1 MTAGKKNLFMR
12 NTPSILI
19 LNPNCILWLNKILPP
34 VLTLSTDNK
43 RHLDFSLSKEPDGW
57 TYLYGTIAI
66 QICGC
71 KKDKRRK
78 KSMRK
83 DFCWLYWQIHCFFIH
98 FKLSPKTV
106 PENRIY
112 LWYYWPTTCD
122 WQVIS
127 QSGCNLTVKC
137 APRYHVWF
145 RKTKMATKENIWS
158 YGWCHCSSVHP
169 KQFTALNIFV

>member
-1 MTAGKKNLFMR
+1 MR

-19 LNPNCILWLNKILPP
+19 LNANCILWLNKILPP

-127 QSGCNLTVKC
+127 NQAAISQSNVPLVIMFDFERPRWQQKKTFEAMGDVTV
-137 APRYHVWF
+137 AP
-145 RKTKMATKENIWS
+145 
-158 YGWCHCSSVHP
+158 SV
-169 KQFTALNIFV
+169 I